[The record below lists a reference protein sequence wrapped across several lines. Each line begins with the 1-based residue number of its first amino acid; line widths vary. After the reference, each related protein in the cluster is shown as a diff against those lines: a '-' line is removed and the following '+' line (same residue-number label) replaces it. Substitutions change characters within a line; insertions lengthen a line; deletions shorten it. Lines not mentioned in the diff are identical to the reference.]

1 MLVGELP
8 WEALITGEVEFAA
21 VISVDKDVV
30 QVMDPAD
37 AVGLSLVAVEVLT
50 PWRVTVIVMV
60 VLALAGAATV

>member
-8 WEALITGEVEFAA
+8 WEGLITGEVEFAA
-21 VISVDKDVV
+21 AISVDKDVV

-50 PWRVTVIVMV
+50 PWGDLIIVMV